1 MGTVN
6 PVNPVNNSVNSVN
19 IVNIVNSVNSE
30 TISIMRTEVCS
41 LVVMAAVAVGQL
53 QVQDPRDGRAQVV
66 KKVRRLRPDGSDL
79 NSCPMFD
86 GVQVYAG
93 PDSCNRFYKCENGT
107 MSLDTCENGLLFDQD
122 MALTD
127 GIHNYCVYN
136 WRVDCGDRRA
146 DNTKQS
152 SPGCEYKFG
161 LFPKD
166 EGCHSSYIKCE
177 HGTPTEMPCEAENP
191 NVPVVLGLAYDPDL
205 HSCDWP
211 DLLTHRGCD
220 PAERLGDFT
229 CPSLTEIQG
238 TFNERFS
245 LFPRFAVSDPRVYI
259 ICVDTRPRL
268 QSCGAHDEFDRES
281 LT

>member
-1 MGTVN
+1 MTPAILLN
-6 PVNPVNNSVNSVN
+6 IILNILLISVALCQPQ
-19 IVNIVNSVNSE
+19 E
-30 TISIMRTEVCS
+30 T
-41 LVVMAAVAVGQL
+41 
-53 QVQDPRDGRAQVV
+53 DRDGKALVL
-66 KKVRRLRPDGSDL
+66 KKVRRLRPDGSEKD
-79 NSCPMFD
+79 SCPIFD
-86 GVQVYAG
+86 GVQVYAD

-107 MSLDTCENGLLFDQD
+107 MSLETCENGLLFDQE
-122 MALTD
+122 MSLTD
-127 GIHNYCVYN
+127 AIHNYCVYT
-136 WRVDCGDRRA
+136 WRVECGERRP
-146 DNTKQS
+146 DNSPDS

-161 LFPKD
+161 LFPKGD
-166 EGCHSSYIKCE
+166 GCQTSYIKCE

-245 LFPRFAVSDPRVYI
+245 PFPRFAVSDPRVYI

-281 LT
+281 LTCVRKHPFVFI